1 MKKSV
6 GVIKLMLTDAS
17 VTVICRLVIIIPTKE
32 QGGYQGTYY
41 TDRGEESKDLIK
53 AVNLL
58 KGEFDEQN

>member
-1 MKKSV
+1 MWEYVKKY
-6 GVIKLMLTDAS
+6 
-17 VTVICRLVIIIPTKE
+17 IIPTKE

-53 AVNLL
+53 AVNLM